1 MSTETAGHPHAS
13 HPPSME
19 FPNFRVTSATFAHPD
34 ITSTE
39 RAELALDRTR
49 LEEALGRVRAE
60 GVDAFVLSTCLRVEV
75 VNVGCDRANHRVLE
89 LLFPDT
95 EIPQPTIRFDREVV
109 HHLYRVASGLDSP
122 IIGEP
127 EVLGQFR
134 SALEQ
139 SSSSGAAGGM
149 FEKLLQSAVKA
160 GRAVRK
166 QLPRTGVGSL
176 ALVAADL
183 AADVDEVAVFG
194 AGAMA
199 RAATETLRAGDRN
212 PRVTVY
218 ARRPDAVAFA
228 ADDVRHLSEAP
239 KALAAFPA
247 VISATSSEREL
258 FDGAVL
264 SEALAER
271 SDSLLLIDLAMPPD
285 FSPARHNGDLRYFNL
300 DDLAD
305 QARDRQTSEAV
316 EEVIDNLAGET
327 WAKLTNHQRV
337 GPVISAIL
345 AEARRAVEEEVSRF
359 SHKAQIDEEQI
370 GVLNQLAQ
378 TVAHRVLHRPLSY
391 LSSDENGAQAAPILA
406 KVFGVSSED

>member
-1 MSTETAGHPHAS
+1 MAY
-13 HPPSME
+13 
-19 FPNFRVTSATFAHPD
+19 PNFRVTSATFAHPRT
-34 ITSTE
+34 TSTE
-39 RAELALDRTR
+39 RADLALDGPR

-75 VNVGCDRANHRVLE
+75 VNVGCDRANRRVLE
-89 LLFPDT
+89 LLFPDVET
-95 EIPQPTIRFDREVV
+95 PEPIIRFDRDVV

-122 IIGEP
+122 IVGEP

-134 SALEQ
+134 SALEM
-139 SSSSGAAGGM
+139 SSGSGAAGGM

-160 GRAVRK
+160 GRAARK
-166 QLPRTGVGSL
+166 QLPQTGVGSL

-183 AADVDEVAVFG
+183 ASEADEIAVFG

-199 RAATETLRAGDRN
+199 RAATETLRASNRN

-218 ARRPDAVAFA
+218 ARRPEAVAFQ

-247 VISATSSEREL
+247 VISATSSKREL

-264 SEALAER
+264 AEALSAR
-271 SDSLLLIDLAMPPD
+271 ASQLLLIDLAMPPD
-285 FSPARHNGDLRYFNL
+285 FSPTQLNGDLRYINL

-305 QARDRQTSEAV
+305 HARDRQTSAAV
-316 EEVIDNLAGET
+316 EDVLDGLAGET
-327 WAKLTNHQRV
+327 WAKLTNHQKV

-345 AEARRAVEEEVSRF
+345 AEARRAVEEEVNRF

-406 KVFGVSSED
+406 EVFGVSSDD